1 MSTFYFYTEYVINA
15 LFQRQSL
22 NVEFGT
28 VVATATVLLF
38 PSRPLGPQ
46 FHRIQ
51 DLAAHVM
58 QFMVADHPLSLWFLT
73 LPALS
78 TGLGKH
84 HIVII
89 PERSL
94 GVLVIPAIPWGIR
107 GPEKACDLPEH
118 MLQHPGNA
126 EDQHRTVGI
135 ESTFRCK
142 FSLYHWENW
151 GQKENSRLRSHSE
164 LGQVGT
170 WAHGFK
176 VLGSVIKSQALG
188 QLSFLGFGQICFLS
202 THTYT
207 VRCILGY
214 NSWNG
219 VYSCMFSFHG
229 SLVVWQ

>member
-1 MSTFYFYTEYVINA
+1 MW
-15 LFQRQSL
+15 SL
-22 NVEFGT
+22 AQWLPLLLSYYSQAGNLVLSFT
-28 VVATATVLLF
+28 V
-38 PSRPLGPQ
+38 SRTWLPTWCSSQWQTTLCLCG
-46 FHRIQ
+46 
-51 DLAAHVM
+51 V
-58 QFMVADHPLSLWFLT
+58 W

-89 PERSL
+89 PERSP

-126 EDQHRTVGI
+126 KDQYRTAGI

-142 FSLYHWENW
+142 FSLHHWENW
-151 GQKENSRLRSHSE
+151 GQKENSCPRSHSE

-170 WAHGFK
+170 WAHGCK

-214 NSWNG
+214 SSWNG
-219 VYSCMFSFHG
+219 VYSCMFGFHG
-229 SLVVWQ
+229 SLVVWH